1 MAKKPAKKPVK
12 NTAKKGVKKKGN
24 TKPHKKWIR
33 LFWLCFA
40 MPFLGLSSLL
50 LVAYLGD
57 LPATEELA
65 NPKTNL
71 ATEVITADSKVIG
84 RYYKEN
90 RSDIK
95 FENLPPHLVNA
106 LISTEDARYREHSG
120 IDFRGLA
127 RAVAKMGK
135 GGGGSTLSQQLAKL
149 LFTADAENIS
159 KMERVLLQ
167 KPREWIIATRLEKQY
182 TKDEILALYLN
193 RVDFLYQAVGIK
205 SAAQVYFNKPV
216 DSLNVQEAAMIVGM
230 LKNPSLYN
238 PKKRPELALRRREVV
253 MSQMVKYGYLE
264 QAAYD
269 SLRLEP
275 LAMDFQIISH
285 DEGSAPYFREVL
297 RSELK
302 KLLEKQDEDGN
313 YLVSRKRDGSTYD
326 IYGDGLKIYTTIDSR
341 LQEYA
346 EYAVHRHLGEEL
358 QASFNKDLK
367 RRKEKNYPFYN
378 GIKTKDRDRII
389 GYAVKNSDRHKM
401 LTGNLCPNCK
411 RPKFY
416 IRKTTEDGRN
426 LFYCSAED
434 AGCGH
439 KWESL
444 SEDQIDA
451 KFAEEVPMKIFTH
464 NGMVDTLMSPMDSIL
479 YHKTFLHAGLMSVEP
494 TTGHIKAWVGGINY
508 KQFQYDNVYQSRR
521 QVGSTFKPF
530 VYAQALQARPDKY
543 APCKELPN
551 QKVCIDMP
559 DGQKPWC
566 PENSDFKYGDMM
578 SLKYALAN
586 SVNTLTTRLIKDL
599 GPRPVIDLAH
609 KMGIT
614 SKLPEVPSLALGVA
628 ELSLYEMTVANA
640 TLANYGMYVEPTFI
654 LRIEDKNGDVIYEAD
669 PNPHEALRPDIAFTT
684 LKMMKGV
691 CDGAYSRERGK
702 RSGTGVRLKMDVKSR
717 KYDNLQVPIAAKTGT
732 TQNNTDGWFMGLTP
746 ELVTGVWVGAQDP
759 AVRFSRTSLGQGA
772 NTALPI
778 FGYYMHKAYDD
789 KSIGFTK
796 ADFELPEGVLNT
808 MELDCDLYM
817 GTPGSTN
824 FDDLPAEESEEGIF
838 D

>member
-1 MAKKPAKKPVK
+1 MAKKPAKKPVR
-12 NTAKKGVKKKGN
+12 NTAKKSVKKNAKAR
-24 TKPHKKWIR
+24 PHRKWVR
-33 LFWLCFA
+33 LFWVCFA
-40 MPFLGLSSLL
+40 MPFLGLGCLL
-50 LVAYLGD
+50 LVAYLGH

-71 ATEVITADSKVIG
+71 ATEVITADHQVIG
-84 RYYKEN
+84 KYYKEN

-95 FENLPPHLVNA
+95 YENLPAHLVNA
-106 LISTEDARYREHSG
+106 LIATEDARYREHSG

-149 LFTADAENIS
+149 LFTGDAENIS

-167 KPREWIIATRLEKQY
+167 KPREWIIASRLEKQY

-193 RVDFLYQAVGIK
+193 RVDFLYQAVGVK
-205 SAAQVYFNKPV
+205 SAAQVYFRKPV
-216 DSLNVQEAAMIVGM
+216 DSLNVQESAMLVGM
-230 LKNPSLYN
+230 LKNPSLFN
-238 PKKRPELALRRREVV
+238 PKKYPERATKRREVV

-264 QAAYD
+264 EAAYD
-269 SLRLEP
+269 SLRQTP
-275 LAMDFQIISH
+275 LGLDFQKISH
-285 DEGSAPYFREVL
+285 NEGPAPYFREVL
-297 RSELK
+297 RGELK
-302 KLLEKQDEDGN
+302 KLLEEKDEDGN
-313 YLVSRKRDGSTYD
+313 YVVSRKRDGSKYD

-346 EYAVHRHLGEEL
+346 EYAVQEHLAGEL
-358 QASFNKDLK
+358 QAAFDKDLE

-378 GIKTKDRDRII
+378 GIKSKDRDRII
-389 GYAVKNSDRHKM
+389 NRAVKNSERNMM
-401 LTGNLCPNCK
+401 LSGSLCPNCK

-416 IRKTTEDGRN
+416 IRKVTEDGRN

-439 KWESL
+439 KWDEISD
-444 SEDQIDA
+444 EQIEANFA
-451 KFAEEVPMKIFTH
+451 KPVPMRVFSHK
-464 NGMVDTLMSPMDSIL
+464 GMIDTVMSPLDSIR
-479 YHKTFLHAGLMSVEP
+479 YHKAFLHAGLMSIEP
-494 TTGHIKAWVGGINY
+494 KTGHIKAWVGGINY
-508 KQFQYDNVYQSRR
+508 KQFQYDNVFQSRR

-530 VYAQALQARPDKY
+530 VYAKALQARPDKY
-543 APCKELPN
+543 QPCKELPN

-566 PENSDFKYGDMM
+566 PENSDYKYGDMM
-578 SLKYALAN
+578 SLKFALAN
-586 SVNTLTTRLIKDL
+586 SVNTLTTRLMKDL
-599 GPRPVIDLAH
+599 GPAPVIDLAK

-614 SKLPEVPSLALGVA
+614 SDLPEVPSLALGVA

-684 LKMMKGV
+684 LQMMKGV
-691 CDGAYSRERGK
+691 CDGVYSRERDK
-702 RSGTGVRLKMDVKSR
+702 RSGTGVRLKMDVASR
-717 KYDNLQVPIAAKTGT
+717 KYDNLKVPIAAKTGT

-759 AVRFSRTSLGQGA
+759 AVRFSRTRLGQGA

-778 FGYYMHKAYDD
+778 FGYYMNKAYDD

-796 ADFELPEGVLNT
+796 ADFELPDGVINSLE
-808 MELDCDLYM
+808 MDCDLYL
-817 GTPGSTN
+817 GIPGSTN